1 MAHFVQKLESCKLR
15 LLKCILHSIKCYKH
29 RNLVRLMYK
38 IIFLVVLV
46 FATIRYKNFQFLI
59 ISKILKFFSQL
70 WNFWLTFYTIY
81 GSFLRNLESLNLKPI
96 KCMLDSIRWY
106 KHKNCVI
113 LMYKIIFL
121 EVLVLRPPGTKIFN
135 FELFWNFFKI
145 LNFFMFFWIYI
156 YMMCLLSA
164 NT

>member
-1 MAHFVQKLESCKLR
+1 MAHFFQKLESCKLR

-70 WNFWLTFYTIY
+70 WKFWLTFYTMY
-81 GSFLRNLESLNLKPI
+81 GSLGFFWKLEPWKLKFI
-96 KCMLDSIRWY
+96 KCTLDSITWY
-106 KHKNCVI
+106 KHENLVR
-113 LMYKIIFL
+113 LMCKIIFL
-121 EVLVLRPPGTKIFN
+121 VVLVFSTFTIEIFEFFFLN
-135 FELFWNFFKI
+135 FFFWNFACVLHYSIQKKVVK
-145 LNFFMFFWIYI
+145 
-156 YMMCLLSA
+156 
-164 NT
+164 